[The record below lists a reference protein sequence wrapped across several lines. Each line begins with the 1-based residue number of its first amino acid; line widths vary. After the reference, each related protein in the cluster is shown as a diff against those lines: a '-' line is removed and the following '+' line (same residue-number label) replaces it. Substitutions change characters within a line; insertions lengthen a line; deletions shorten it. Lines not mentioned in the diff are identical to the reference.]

1 MAFLALGVLALSL
14 QAPDEA
20 SGTTI
25 YRWTDSTGQEHFV
38 NDPSFMPP
46 GVNAKLQ
53 QVDLSHAPET
63 NVPSAAPADQAA
75 CQSGQEGPQGA
86 CQGSAEATHPSPAV
100 KEVEWRST
108 WIWASIVAGL
118 LLVIVLITFA
128 VVPSRYE
135 RLSYSLYVARYI
147 SVLLLVATVI
157 AASYELRNDPA
168 MRRYSPWAAVERF
181 QKARL
186 EAFRHFATQEKAP
199 APAGAAG
206 GHAR

>member
-38 NDPSFMPP
+38 NDPSFLPP

-53 QVDLSHAPET
+53 QVDLTHAPET
-63 NVPSAAPADQAA
+63 SVPSAQPVDQGA
-75 CQSGQEGPQGA
+75 CQSGQGRAQGA
-86 CQGSAEATHPSPAV
+86 CQGSAEVTHASSAV
-100 KEVEWRST
+100 KPVEWRNT
-108 WIWASIVAGL
+108 WIWASVIAGIL
-118 LLVIVLITFA
+118 LLIILITFA
-128 VVPSRYE
+128 VVPSRYQ
-135 RLSYSLYVARYI
+135 RVSHSLYVARYI

-181 QKARL
+181 QNARL

-199 APAGAAG
+199 APAGPAE